1 VDQSILRRVAV
12 HDHYQLEMKLG
23 YPLVGGRK
31 TRYRIDTYIFAPQS
45 LGINAVTY
53 GRSDFY
59 RDIQHYVRMKTP
71 QLTLRQLLD
80 EPNSPLCDSEKVMA
94 THPAS
99 LSSELEQRLRDSFR
113 FLRAI
118 LKSALQEAASPMNRP
133 APPNPAARAAI
144 YLGVAN
150 ALLDDAGAI
159 IDRYRFLGIALT
171 RAHAGPTL
179 QRTYRLTDESMSLL
193 VEEALLKQ
201 HEQASLWLPTELRDL
216 WRERL
221 AAKIRSEI
229 AHRQEQRYPSVLTKQ
244 SQDDYLLRVSALKK
258 FTSSVLW
265 LPTNVRR
272 EGTTWEQVLFSIAA
286 GVSMVF
292 ATVVAF
298 FAQSIYGQFTLP
310 VFVALV
316 VAYMFKDRIKEQG
329 RAMSASFLSRR
340 LYDYRTVI
348 QTQDEQRTLGYVREK
363 MTYVDLRQVP
373 EAVRAVRDAGADGV
387 LDLPSQQETVILYTK
402 DVMLNGAAFRYIRE
416 HDLGGNAINDI
427 MRYDIRPFLRKM
439 DDPRQEKLMLEGER
453 VVRVR
458 CHRTYHLNLVSV
470 FRNADQD
477 APTSERTLLVL
488 DRKGIVRIAQ
498 FDEEGRILDSTVQ
511 ADNLV
516 EPTEAEYAP

>member
-1 VDQSILRRVAV
+1 MDQSILRRVAV

-80 EPNSPLCDSEKVMA
+80 EANSPLCDSEKVLA
-94 THPAS
+94 THPAG
-99 LSSELEQRLRDSFR
+99 LSSALEQRLRDSFR

-133 APPNPAARAAI
+133 APPNPAARATI

-159 IDRYRFLGIALT
+159 IDRYRFLGIALN

-193 VEEALLKQ
+193 VEEALLKH
-201 HEQASLWLPTELRDL
+201 HEQASLWLPSELRDL

-221 AAKIRSEI
+221 ATKIRSEI

-373 EAVRAVRDAGADGV
+373 EAVRAVRDAGGDGL

-439 DDPRQEKLMLEGER
+439 DDPRQEKLMLDGER

-498 FDEEGRILDSTVQ
+498 FDEEGRVLDSAVQ